1 VLPQNRWPKPK
12 LAEMGAAKMRVLLS
26 TWGSRGDVEPMV
38 ALAVQLQALGAGVRV
53 CAPPDFE
60 ELLARVGVPMVP
72 LGKSVRELVHG
83 ERPSTSA
90 DAPRVAAELVAAHF
104 DTVAPAAEGCDALVA
119 SGLMPAGQRTIAEM
133 LGIPYVLVTLHPCPL
148 PSPHHS
154 PLPRPGRPFPPG
166 VTDNRVLW
174 EVDAERV
181 QALYGAPL
189 NAQRA
194 SLGLPP
200 VHNVR
205 DHVFTDHP
213 WLAADPILAPW
224 PGSPDLDVVQTG
236 ALILPDER
244 PLPADLETFL
254 DAGAPPVYVSMGSVR
269 APGDIARVA
278 IEAIRAHGGRVVVG
292 RGWADLAL
300 VDDRDDCFALGEV
313 NHQALFGRVAAV
325 VHHGGAGTTTTAT
338 MAGVP
343 QVVVPQIADQPYW
356 ARRVADLGIGAAH
369 DGPTPTVESLSA
381 ALATALAPE
390 VRTRAAAVAGM
401 IRTDGAR
408 VAARLLL
415 DGETSSATSDSV
427 VSSEPKS
434 VRRPH

>member
-1 VLPQNRWPKPK
+1 
-12 LAEMGAAKMRVLLS
+12 MRVLLS
-26 TWGSRGDVEPMV
+26 TWGSRGDVEPIV
-38 ALAVQLQALGAGVRV
+38 GLAVQLQALGAEVRV

-60 ELLARVGVPMVP
+60 ALLARVGVPMVP
-72 LGKSVRELVHG
+72 HGRSVRELVHG
-83 ERPSTSA
+83 ERPSTPA

-104 DTVAPAAEGCDALVA
+104 ETVAPAAEGCDALVA

-154 PLPRPGRPFPPG
+154 PLPRPGKPFPPG

-174 EVDAERV
+174 EVDADRV

-189 NAQRA
+189 NAHRA

-200 VHNVR
+200 VDNVR

-213 WLAADPILAPW
+213 WLAADPVLAPW

-236 ALILPDER
+236 AWILQDER
-244 PLPADLETFL
+244 PLPADLQAFL
-254 DAGAPPVYVSMGSVR
+254 EAGTPPVYVSMGSVR
-269 APGDIARVA
+269 APADVARVA
-278 IEAIRAHGGRVVVG
+278 IEAIRAHGCRVVVG
-292 RGWADLAL
+292 RGWADLA
-300 VDDRDDCFALGEV
+300 VIDDRDDCFTAGQV

-356 ARRVADLGIGAAH
+356 AGRVADLGIGAAH
-369 DGPTPTVESLSA
+369 DGPTPTVESLLA
-381 ALATALAPE
+381 ALSIALTPE
-390 VRTRAAAVAGM
+390 TRARATAVAGM
-401 IRTDGAR
+401 IRTDGTTL
-408 VAARLLL
+408 AAKLLL
-415 DGETSSATSDSV
+415 DGQTSSATSVPV
-427 VSSEPKS
+427 VQ
-434 VRRPH
+434 R